1 MVLGKTGYVSKAQ
14 LLHITAQYFGSNF
27 ILWQLK
33 LHHLAAVG
41 SHILT
46 TGAVSLSSGEA
57 PTHTAGE
64 GQVLHHHRYF
74 HSTVS
79 VGAIPCT
86 STQG

>member
-41 SHILT
+41 SRILAT
-46 TGAVSLSSGEA
+46 RAVMLRSGEA
-57 PTHTAGE
+57 PTHTAEE
-64 GQVLHHHRYF
+64 GQVLHDHRYL

-79 VGAIPCT
+79 V
-86 STQG
+86 